1 MISVLLTDQVINL
14 PDFVTQ
20 VESTSAGAVA
30 TFSGN
35 VRTHDHGKEVSSLS
49 YAIHPNTEAFLTQV
63 VTDVAK
69 RHKII
74 SVSVAHRFGD
84 IELGQ
89 SALIVAV
96 SAEHRGEAFTTC
108 AEMVDEIKSKIPIW
122 KHQVFTDG
130 TDEWVNCA

>member
-1 MISVLLTDQVINL
+1 MISVLLTDQIIDL
-14 PDFVTQ
+14 PDFVAQ

-35 VRTHDHGKEVSSLS
+35 VRTHDLGKEVSSLS
-49 YAIHPNTEAFLTQV
+49 YEIHPSTEQV
-63 VTDVAK
+63 LKEVVKDIAQ
-69 RHKII
+69 RHQII

-96 SAEHRGEAFTTC
+96 SAEHRGEAFATC
-108 AEMVDEIKSKIPIW
+108 AEMVDEIKAKIPIW
-122 KHQVFTDG
+122 KHQIFADG

>member
-1 MISVLLTDQVINL
+1 MISVLLTDQFINVL
-14 PDFVTQ
+14 DFIAQ

-30 TFSGN
+30 TFSGS
-35 VRTHDHGKEVSSLS
+35 VRTHDHGKKVASLS
-49 YAIHPNTEAFLTQV
+49 YQIHPSTAQV
-63 VTDVAK
+63 LEEVVNDVAQ
-69 RHKII
+69 RHQVI

-84 IELGQ
+84 IEMGQ

-96 SAEHRGEAFTTC
+96 SAEHRGAAFTTC
-108 AEMVDEIKSKIPIW
+108 AEIVDEIKAKIPIW

>member
-1 MISVLLTDQVINL
+1 MISVLLTDQIISL
-14 PDFVTQ
+14 PDFVAK
-20 VESTSAGAVA
+20 VESNAAGALA

-35 VRTHDHGKEVSSLS
+35 VRAHDHGKEVSALS
-49 YAIHPNTEAFLTQV
+49 YEIHPTTKQV
-63 VTDVAK
+63 LEDVVKDVAQ
-69 RHKII
+69 RHQVI
-74 SVSVAHRFGD
+74 SVAVAHRFGK

-108 AEMVDEIKSKIPIW
+108 SEMVNEIKAKIPIW
-122 KHQVFTDG
+122 KHQVFADG